1 MEHVNPW
8 QRVLRREKCNM
19 EYSIPEMQILM
30 LGHEDVVRC
39 SYDILEKEPISGGD
53 EIDFNE

>member
-1 MEHVNPW
+1 
-8 QRVLRREKCNM
+8 M

-39 SYDILEKEPISGGD
+39 SDGILEKEPISGGD

>member
-1 MEHVNPW
+1 
-8 QRVLRREKCNM
+8 M